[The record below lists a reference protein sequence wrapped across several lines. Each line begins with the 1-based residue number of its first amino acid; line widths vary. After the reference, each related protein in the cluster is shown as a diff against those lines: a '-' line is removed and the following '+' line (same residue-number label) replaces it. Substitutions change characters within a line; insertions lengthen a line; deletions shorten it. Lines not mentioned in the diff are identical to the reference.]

1 MDIAL
6 LGGVGL
12 AFVMVIYGII
22 SGGGDFAAFINI
34 PSIVIVIG
42 GSIGAAVAANPKDIA
57 FKFVQVTL
65 EALKE
70 PKTDYVNLLRTLV
83 SLSEKARREGL
94 LSLEENIEQLDDP
107 FMKKGLQLLVD
118 GTEPEVLKSMMEIEI
133 EVASNEMNLKKGLFE
148 AIGAYAP
155 AFGMIGTLIGLIQ
168 MLKSLN
174 DPNSLGPSMA
184 VALITTLYGS
194 IMANAFALPIAEKMG
209 KRVLNTELEKNM
221 ILEGILSIQAGE
233 NPRIL
238 EEKLKAFLPQAAK
251 AQYEASTQEANA

>member
-1 MDIAL
+1 
-6 LGGVGL
+6 
-12 AFVMVIYGII
+12 
-22 SGGGDFAAFINI
+22 
-34 PSIVIVIG
+34 
-42 GSIGAAVAANPKDIA
+42 
-57 FKFVQVTL
+57 
-65 EALKE
+65 
-70 PKTDYVNLLRTLV
+70 
-83 SLSEKARREGL
+83 
-94 LSLEENIEQLDDP
+94 SLEENIEQLDDP

-118 GTEPEVLKSMMEIEI
+118 GTEPEVLKSMLEIEV

-194 IMANAFALPIAEKMG
+194 IMANAMALPIAEKIA
-209 KRVLNTELEKNM
+209 KRVISFEMEKTM

-238 EEKLKAFLPQAAK
+238 EEKLKSFLPDAVK
-251 AQYEASTQEANA
+251 AQYEAATQEAGA

>member
-6 LGGVGL
+6 IGGIGI
-12 AFVMVIYGII
+12 AFAMVVFGIV

-42 GSIGAAVAANPKDIA
+42 GSIGAAVAANPKDIG
-57 FKFVQVTL
+57 FKIVQIAL

-70 PKTDYVNLLRTLV
+70 PKTDYVNLLKTLV

-118 GTEPEVLKSMMEIEI
+118 GTEPEVLKSMLEIEV

-194 IMANAFALPIAEKMG
+194 IMANAMALPIAEKIA
-209 KRVLNTELEKNM
+209 KRVISFEMEKTM

-238 EEKLKAFLPQAAK
+238 EEKLKSFLPDAVK
-251 AQYEASTQEANA
+251 AQYEAATQEAGA